1 MINDYNYQS
10 IVPECSGCTNRGFC
24 SVSSTLSSVQEII
37 LLYLRELSF
46 YLLKLK
52 PYGIT
57 NERIKED
64 FISTLFN
71 IICNIEYSQETFHTL
86 IENLYNYIYQS
97 KILYEQTCTE
107 KNITPERNKS
117 YFKYSKNFS
126 LTDAIRK
133 GEKYFLKKNTSFS
146 PRQKDFH
153 EITLF
158 LAKSICVKLIELQK
172 MDKDYD
178 IAYYEILKLFNE
190 LISTECGEEEFKI
203 QIEESIRIYY
213 GLIKRVFYQQIK
225 LYGKPTKAEVNFST
239 HLGHAILVSGSDYKK
254 LENVLKA
261 TEGKNINVYTHGPE
275 MLMAHSFPKLN
286 SHNNL
291 KGHFGTSIDSS
302 LIDFASFPGPILMT
316 KGALHKMEYLY
327 RGRLYTLDPVAPSGI
342 IRIENDNYEP
352 LIKSALETKGFVSS
366 QKKPPMI
373 VGFDGDEVE
382 SALND
387 VIKKI
392 KNKEIKNLHIIGL
405 LNTPNI
411 AYKEYFQTF
420 FSLMPKDN
428 FVISI
433 CCPLKAENVL
443 NLDSFFDYSL
453 FYQIIK
459 KLKMNLNF
467 AEISMTVFVTRCDK
481 HTIANL
487 IYLRK
492 IGIKNIFLCKCL
504 PSLITPNL
512 LSTLENVFDIKQ
524 ITTPQKDLNDIL
536 NEN

>member
-1 MINDYNYQS
+1 MINDYNYQN
-10 IVPECSGCTNRGFC
+10 IAPESSGCSNRGFC
-24 SVSSTLSSVQEII
+24 SGSSTLSSVQEII

-46 YLLKLK
+46 YLLRLK

-57 NERIKED
+57 NAKIKED
-64 FISTLFN
+64 FISALFN
-71 IICNIEYSQETFHTL
+71 IICNVEYSQETFHTL

-97 KILYEQTCTE
+97 KILYEQTCAE
-107 KNITPERNKS
+107 NNIIPERNKS
-117 YFKYSKNFS
+117 YFKYSKTFS

-146 PRQKDFH
+146 QRQKDFH

-158 LAKSICVKLIELQK
+158 LAKSICVKLIELKK

-178 IAYYEILKLFNE
+178 SAYYEILKLFNE
-190 LISTECGEEEFKI
+190 LISTECAEKEFKT
-203 QIEESIRIYY
+203 QIEESIKIYY
-213 GLIKRVFYQQIK
+213 GLIKRVFYRQIK
-225 LYGKPTKAEVNFST
+225 LYGKPTKTEVDFST

-254 LENVLKA
+254 LEKVLNA

-286 SHNNL
+286 AHNNL

-342 IRIENDNYEP
+342 IKIENDNFEP

-373 VGFDGDEVE
+373 VGFDGNEVE
-382 SALND
+382 SAVND
-387 VIKKI
+387 IIKKI
-392 KNKEIKNLHIIGL
+392 KNKKINHLHIIGL

-420 FSLMPKDN
+420 FNLLPKDN
-428 FVISI
+428 FAISI

-453 FYQIIK
+453 FYQILK
-459 KLKMNLNF
+459 KLRTNIDFTETPL
-467 AEISMTVFVTRCDK
+467 SVFVTRCDK

-512 LSTLENVFDIKQ
+512 VNTLEEVFDIKQ
-524 ITTPQKDLNDIL
+524 ITTPQKDLNEIL
-536 NEN
+536 KEN